1 MSDSENEFD
10 FESADNDE
18 IIDRFH
24 ENPKEFTRLLARQVK
39 KDLDAENAQ
48 KSQEDRA
55 IRTFQDFK
63 AQYPD
68 FEERWN
74 SGELQEFIGKHPG
87 HNALSAYLSLNHESK
102 VKQAVQA
109 KLQEK
114 GLGGSHLADTQ
125 KFGGTNRV
133 LANRLKAMRA
143 AGGDRGLPTES
154 GETGDLKPTL

>member
-1 MSDSENEFD
+1 MAEEFD
-10 FESADNDE
+10 FENANDDE
-18 IIDRFH
+18 LLDKLN
-24 ENPKEFTRLLARQVK
+24 EDPKGFVSLIASQVR
-39 KDLDAENAQ
+39 KDIDAENAQ

-55 IRTFQDFK
+55 IRTFQDFRD
-63 AQYPD
+63 QYPD

-114 GLGGSHLADTQ
+114 GLGGSPLADTQ

-143 AGGDRGLPTES
+143 AGGDKGLPTES
-154 GETGDLKPTL
+154 GETGDLKPTM